1 MDGGLKRVFQ
11 LYTWPFGIERVSFF
25 CKVVMLSVSFY
36 PLGTCRGWMKNH
48 VQNRCQKYGNISS
61 RLRLC
66 MYSSGS
72 IVHTREW
79 ERRHILFSVFLLLA
93 TVLFR
98 SIPYFLYTNIKTS
111 EVNGVASTKQC
122 NVTCLNIVFEDSAGT
137 LLSHKQ
143 TPTSSLFSVINI
155 VFADNNQTLWQYLLF
170 SQKQSCLASTRR
182 CRDNVGLETPCWG
195 KTPRFLPR
203 T

>member
-1 MDGGLKRVFQ
+1 MLSQSTIGFFFQ
-11 LYTWPFGIERVSFF
+11 SGKKLVIGIELFKQPISCALVISICLNF
-25 CKVVMLSVSFY
+25 VVFIQTELPWKTVRTLVVES
-36 PLGTCRGWMKNH
+36 MKNH

-98 SIPYFLYTNIKTS
+98 IPYFLYTNIKTS

-143 TPTSSLFSVINI
+143 TPLPPPCSLSS
-155 VFADNNQTLWQYLLF
+155 T
-170 SQKQSCLASTRR
+170 
-182 CRDNVGLETPCWG
+182 
-195 KTPRFLPR
+195 
-203 T
+203 